1 MTDSP
6 TAAPATTAF
15 TPSQLAGNSSGTAP
29 LPVAKPAPSAPAT
42 APVVDRALTTAE
54 KLTGVVSDAEPPA
67 APFIGD
73 DTGEDVAPLTA
84 SDEDAAPDPLAE
96 MIHGKT
102 ARELLE
108 ALKSDTLVPE
118 DLLDVLEYEFGDDK
132 QRVKLRDALAQDSK
146 ERMQLADYHRNLKKV
161 RDFEAEISSRAN
173 ALQEF
178 VTGLNNGDT
187 LVDDLRSLNIS
198 EDNLEKALKKY
209 AVERAEYNKL
219 PPHMRQILDQ
229 SRAQAARAAKLERDL
244 QALQMREQ
252 KVSGDMLKR
261 TAAEAIDQHMAPA
274 MKKFGLNPKSR
285 IAIEKFKVFASQMAK
300 DGNLTRDVIYGAAEA
315 ASQDLHRIEREE
327 AGEPPAPARK
337 PFGKPLSPSRAA
349 PAATGASAPSTRGQ
363 PKAFTPS
370 QLASIRGR

>member
-6 TAAPATTAF
+6 TAAPAF

-29 LPVAKPAPSAPAT
+29 LPVAKPAPSAPIAPAT

-54 KLTGVVSDAEPPA
+54 KLTGVVSDADPPA
-67 APFIGD
+67 APFVSDG
-73 DTGEDVAPLTA
+73 TGEDVAPLTD
-84 SDEDAAPDPLAE
+84 SDGDTPPDPLAE

-178 VTGLNNGDT
+178 VTGLDNGDT

-198 EDNLEKALKKY
+198 EKNIEKALKKY
-209 AVERAEYNKL
+209 AIERAEYNKL
-219 PPHMRQILDQ
+219 PPHMQQILDQ
-229 SRAQAARAAKLERDL
+229 SRQQAARAARLERDM

-261 TAAEAIDQHMAPA
+261 TAADAIDQHMAPA

-300 DGNLTRDVIYGAAEA
+300 DGKLTREVIYGAAEA

-327 AGEPPAPARK
+327 ADELPAPARK

-349 PAATGASAPSTRGQ
+349 PAATGASASSTRGQ
-363 PKAFTPS
+363 SKAFTPS